1 MIKDNIN
8 GIRSALPSGVRLVA
22 VSKFRPL
29 HELEQAYECGQR
41 IFAESRPA
49 EFETKVL
56 ALPKDI
62 EWHFIGHLQTNK
74 LRHVLPY
81 ADMIH
86 SVDSLHLLETIEKWF
101 AAREVDGGEQPLHD
115 GGNQLTDA
123 SGRNRVKA
131 LLEVHIGAEDTKQG
145 FSPEEIIAF
154 DWDSAAKKYPHIE
167 ICGLMGMASHTDDSG
182 RIEADFALIER
193 LLGEVRSSHP
203 SIAAHLS
210 ELSIGMSDDW
220 PIAVR
225 HGATMVRIGSAIFT
239 R

>member
-1 MIKDNIN
+1 MIRDNLNAIL
-8 GIRSALPSGVRLVA
+8 SALPSGVRLVA

-49 EFETKVL
+49 EFEAKAL

-86 SVDSLHLLETIEKWF
+86 SVDSLHLLESIEKWF
-101 AAREVDGGEQPLHD
+101 AAREVDSGERPLHD

-123 SGRNRVKA
+123 SGRNRVKV

-145 FSPEEIIAF
+145 FSPDEILSF
-154 DWDSAAKKYPHIE
+154 DWDAAAEKYPHIE
-167 ICGLMGMASHTDDSG
+167 ICGLMGMASHTDDTA
-182 RIEADFALIER
+182 RIEEDFACIEH
-193 LLGEVRSSHP
+193 LLGEVRSAHP
-203 SIAAHLS
+203 STAGRLR

-225 HGATMVRIGSAIFT
+225 HGATMVRIGSAIFC

>member
-1 MIKDNIN
+1 MIRDNLNAIL
-8 GIRSALPSGVRLVA
+8 SSLPSGVRLVA
-22 VSKFRPL
+22 VSKYRPL
-29 HELEQAYECGQR
+29 SELEQAYECGQR
-41 IFAESRPA
+41 IFAESRPS

-56 ALPKDI
+56 SLPKDI

-81 ADMIH
+81 VHMIH
-86 SVDSLHLLETIEKWF
+86 SVDSLHLLEAIEKWL
-101 AAREVDGGEQPLHD
+101 AARESDGDLRR
-115 GGNQLTDA
+115 TDA
-123 SGRNRVKA
+123 TGRNYVKA

-145 FSPEEIIAF
+145 FSPEEILTF
-154 DWDSAAKKYPHIE
+154 DWDSAAEKYPHIE
-167 ICGLMGMASHTDDSG
+167 ICGLMGMASHTDDIG

-193 LLGEVRSSHP
+193 LLSEVRSSHP
-203 SIAAHLS
+203 AIAGRLR

-225 HGATMVRIGSAIFT
+225 HGATMVRIGSAIFC

>member
-1 MIKDNIN
+1 MKENLHRIL
-8 GIRSALPSGVRLVA
+8 SALPSGVRLVA

-29 HELEQAYECGQR
+29 HDLEQAYSYGQR

-49 EFETKVL
+49 EFEAKVL

-86 SVDSLHLLETIEKWF
+86 SVDSIHLLESIEKWF
-101 AAREVDGGEQPLHD
+101 AAREREAVIRQP
-115 GGNQLTDA
+115 DA
-123 SGRNRVKA
+123 TGRNCVKA
-131 LLEVHIGAEDTKQG
+131 LLEVHIGAEATKQG
-145 FSPEEIIAF
+145 FSPEEILAF
-154 DWDSAAKKYPHIE
+154 DWESAAEKYPHIE

-182 RIEADFALIER
+182 RIEADFALIEK

-203 SIAAHLS
+203 AIADRFS

-220 PIAVR
+220 PLAVR
-225 HGATMVRIGSAIFT
+225 HGATMVRIGSAIFC

>member
-1 MIKDNIN
+1 MIKENLQNIT
-8 GIRSALPSGVRLVA
+8 SALPQEVRLVA

-29 HELEQAYECGQR
+29 SELEQAYSCGQR

-49 EFETKVL
+49 EFEAKAL

-81 ADMIH
+81 VHMIH
-86 SVDSLHLLETIEKWF
+86 SVDSLHLLEAIEKWL
-101 AAREVDGGEQPLHD
+101 AAREREDGARQPD
-115 GGNQLTDA
+115 ATD
-123 SGRNRVKA
+123 RHCVKV

-145 FSPEEIIAF
+145 FSPEEILSF
-154 DWDSAAKKYPHIE
+154 DWETAAEKYPHIK

-182 RIEADFALIER
+182 RIEADFARIER
-193 LLGEVRSSHP
+193 LLSEVRSSHP

-220 PIAVR
+220 PTAVR
-225 HGATMVRIGSAIFT
+225 HGATMVRIGSAIFC

>member
-1 MIKDNIN
+1 MIKDNLN
-8 GIRSALPSGVRLVA
+8 GILSALPSGVRLVA

-41 IFAESRPA
+41 IFAESRPT
-49 EFETKVL
+49 EFEAKVL
-56 ALPKDI
+56 SLPKDI

-81 ADMIH
+81 VHMIH
-86 SVDSLHLLETIEKWF
+86 SVDSLHLLEAIEKWF
-101 AAREVDGGEQPLHD
+101 AAREREAGARQ
-115 GGNQLTDA
+115 TDA
-123 SGRNRVKA
+123 TGRNCVNV

-145 FSPEEIIAF
+145 FSPEEILSF
-154 DWDSAAKKYPHIE
+154 DWETAAEKYPHVK
-167 ICGLMGMASHTDDSG
+167 ICGLMGMASHTDGSG

-203 SIAAHLS
+203 SIAGRLC

-225 HGATMVRIGSAIFT
+225 HGATMVRIGSAIFC

>member
-1 MIKDNIN
+1 MIKENLQNIT
-8 GIRSALPSGVRLVA
+8 SALPQEVRLVA

-29 HELEQAYECGQR
+29 SELEQAYSCGQR
-41 IFAESRPA
+41 VFAESRPA

-56 ALPKDI
+56 VLPKDI

-81 ADMIH
+81 VHMIH
-86 SVDSLHLLETIEKWF
+86 SVDSLHLLEAIEKWF

-123 SGRNRVKA
+123 FGRNRVKA

-145 FSPEEIIAF
+145 FSPDEILSF
-154 DWDSAAKKYPHIE
+154 DWDAAAGKYPHIE

-182 RIEADFALIER
+182 RIEADFARIER
-193 LLGEVRSSHP
+193 LLSEVRSSHP
-203 SIAAHLS
+203 SVAAHLS

-225 HGATMVRIGSAIFT
+225 HGATMVRIGSAIFC